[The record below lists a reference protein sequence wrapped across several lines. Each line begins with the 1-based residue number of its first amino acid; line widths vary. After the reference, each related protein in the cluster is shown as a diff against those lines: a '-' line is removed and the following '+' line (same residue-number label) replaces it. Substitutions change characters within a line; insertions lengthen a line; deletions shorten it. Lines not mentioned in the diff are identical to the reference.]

1 MAMDLRKIKSLVE
14 LMNENALAEVDLEEE
29 GMKVRLKKFGAGAP
43 APLPVVESVPA
54 GPAVSAPAS
63 PVAPAAALSPEAK
76 GQVISS
82 PMVGTFYLAP
92 APGAKP
98 FVEPGA
104 RVGKDTVVC
113 IIEAMKV
120 MNEIKA
126 ECEGIID
133 EVLVQNGQAVEFGQ
147 TLFRLRV

>member
-29 GMKVRLKKFGAGAP
+29 GMKVRLKKFGAGGAVQ
-43 APLPVVESVPA
+43 PVPVP
-54 GPAVSAPAS
+54 G
-63 PVAPAAALSPEAK
+63 APAAPPAK
-76 GQVISS
+76 GAPAAPERDKGSSIQS
-82 PMVGTFYLAP
+82 PMVGTFYRAAAP
-92 APGAKP
+92 AAKP

-126 ECEGIID
+126 DCEGTVE
-133 EVLVQNGQAVEFGQ
+133 EVLAQNGQAVEFGQ
-147 TLFRLRV
+147 PLFRIRV

>member
-29 GMKVRLKKFGAGAP
+29 GMKVRLKKFGAGAGAPQP
-43 APLPVVESVPA
+43 APP
-54 GPAVSAPAS
+54 SAPVARP
-63 PVAPAAALSPEAK
+63 PVADEK
-76 GQVISS
+76 GPVIQS
-82 PMVGTFYLAP
+82 PMVGTFYRAA

-104 RVGKDTVVC
+104 KVGKDTVVC

-126 ECEGIID
+126 ECEGVVEEI
-133 EVLVQNGQAVEFGQ
+133 LVQNGQAVEFGQ
-147 TLFRLRV
+147 PLFRLRV

>member
-29 GMKVRLKKFGAGAP
+29 GMKVRLKKFGAGGPVSATVP
-43 APLPVVESVPA
+43 APSVPA
-54 GPAVSAPAS
+54 AS
-63 PVAPAAALSPEAK
+63 PAGGSQPAPAADPGPSIK
-76 GQVISS
+76 S
-82 PMVGTFYLAP
+82 PMVGTFYRAA

-98 FVEPGA
+98 FVEPGG

-126 ECEGIID
+126 ECEGTI
-133 EVLVQNGQAVEFGQ
+133 EEALAQNGQAVEFGQ
-147 TLFRLRV
+147 PLFRIRV

>member
-14 LMNENALAEVDLEEE
+14 LMNENALSEVELEEE
-29 GMKVRLKKFGAGAP
+29 GMKVRLRKFGGEAVPAAPPGPPLPAAP
-43 APLPVVESVPA
+43 AKPEKAPPA
-54 GPAVSAPAS
+54 GP
-63 PVAPAAALSPEAK
+63 L
-76 GQVISS
+76 ISS
-82 PMVGTFYLAP
+82 PMVGTFYRAA

-98 FVEPGA
+98 FVDAGTA
-104 RVGKDTVVC
+104 VGKDTVVC

-126 ECEGIID
+126 ECEGTIE

-147 TLFRLRV
+147 PLFRLRV

>member
-29 GMKVRLKKFGAGAP
+29 GMKVRLKKFGAGVHVGAP
-43 APLPVVESVPA
+43 AVHAAPVPA
-54 GPAVSAPAS
+54 ASAG
-63 PVAPAAALSPEAK
+63 APAAKPAPTGEK
-76 GQVISS
+76 GPSIQS
-82 PMVGTFYLAP
+82 PMVGTFYRAA

-98 FVEPGA
+98 FVEPGGK
-104 RVGKDTVVC
+104 VGKDTVVC

-126 ECEGIID
+126 ECEGTVE

-147 TLFRLRV
+147 PLFLLRV

>member
-29 GMKVRLKKFGAGAP
+29 GMKVRLKKFGAGSPAGAVSP
-43 APLPVVESVPA
+43 APVPA
-54 GPAVSAPAS
+54 ALPEAPR
-63 PVAPAAALSPEAK
+63 PAAEKPGHL
-76 GQVISS
+76 VTS
-82 PMVGTFYLAP
+82 PMVGTFYR
-92 APGAKP
+92 APGPEAKP
-98 FVEPGA
+98 FIEPGG

-126 ECEGIID
+126 ECEGVVE
-133 EVLVQNGQAVEFGQ
+133 EVLAQNGQAVEFGQ
-147 TLFRLRV
+147 PLFRVRV